1 MPRPLTE
8 RFAYS
13 HNSLPIAGIPSY
25 SVEDTR
31 PSVVSRASQSSG
43 LQDFLVPSIETGS
56 SDALSPRPELRR
68 ERMVQE
74 ESYPRRVVEKRRQS
88 PPHEFIVIH
97 DDSPQ
102 TKRRRVAYEAGYN
115 HLRPMTSDSA
125 VHPDSFS
132 VSASSVQPKD
142 SFGRSPRLVS
152 RSDQGLFTD
161 RQTGNSIP
169 VYDAPADSNYFA
181 THSSYPRRTVMS
193 SSHLQ
198 AIPRIRQIDSPSTS
212 SDHLLDS
219 YIRRP
224 VTENVRM
231 VERVRPTNP
240 GFGYT
245 DQILRPISPAFPVS
259 DRVSRSYDMDSDH
272 VYSDQ
277 AFINTFSQ
285 SRLEPTLSKR
295 RDALSSPSE
304 RSHYSFAGHGRFA
317 EEFENHSS
325 RSLTTVRH
333 APARSPVNF
342 VERPM

>member
-1 MPRPLTE
+1 MPGPLAE

-31 PSVVSRASQSSG
+31 PSVVSRVSQSSG

-56 SDALSPRPELRR
+56 SDALSPRPDLRR
-68 ERMVQE
+68 ERMAQE

-88 PPHEFIVIH
+88 PHEFIIIH

-102 TKRRRVAYEAGYN
+102 TKRRQVAYEVGRG
-115 HLRPMTSDSA
+115 HLRPMASVSA

-142 SFGRSPRLVS
+142 SFGRSPSLVS
-152 RSDQGLFTD
+152 RSDQGFITD

-181 THSSYPRRTVMS
+181 THYSYPRRTVMS

-198 AIPRIRQIDSPSTS
+198 AVPRIRQIDSPSAS

-245 DQILRPISPAFPVS
+245 DQTLRPISPAFPVS
-259 DRVSRSYDMDSDH
+259 DRASCSYEMDSDH
-272 VYSDQ
+272 VSSDQ

-285 SRLEPTLSKR
+285 SRLEPSLSKR

-304 RSHYSFAGHGRFA
+304 RSHYSLAGHGRFA

-325 RSLTTVRH
+325 RSLTMVRH
-333 APARSPVNF
+333 APARSPVNL